1 MTGWMD
7 VDREEEIPNR
17 KYFPCTMRAITRY
30 LVREKGQRGGLL

>member
-1 MTGWMD
+1 MD

-30 LVREKGQRGGLL
+30 LGKRGRGGAFCDFD